1 MLVFFLEGYVIGC
14 FLKQIMQMLVEVQIF
29 MFFVQ
34 LVFVK
39 VWRDGVFCD
48 EKKME
53 VQEKKLGERV
63 RVSFD
68 IILNMEDNIIDR
80 LDIYIYI

>member
-29 MFFVQ
+29 MFFE
-34 LVFVK
+34 